1 MVERILSVG
10 GVVVKVEPDG
20 DDMRQATVRR
30 GRKHEHVAD
39 TLRRRILAGEFR
51 VGESLPSIQELGKT
65 FSLSAMTA
73 HRGVQ
78 ELVREG
84 LLTCNARSQGMI
96 VARTTAM
103 RPVAQTT
110 LACLLRF
117 LRPRTEE
124 DTFELDMIGGAQR
137 EISERGYRFIHH
149 SLSESDYE
157 SRVTDLAQSGSVSG
171 ILLDERTP
179 ISAIRRLAALPVPV
193 AMFNRWE
200 AVPNLTCIAVDYAR
214 AGAETARVLVEK
226 GYRRLAFCYK
236 PSDEDRWDEVRIAQR
251 NAFLN
256 ARRGFFESVA
266 RLSVPPADAFSI
278 DEVVDPARFME
289 PESYG
294 LPRQKPADW
303 RPLGIFTATDKWA
316 AFIIDALSK
325 TDMVL
330 GRDVGVIGYNDLGW
344 GRMSRVPPS
353 TWSVDPAEIGALA
366 AKSLIDRI
374 ENPDIP
380 GGTVILPMKFVD
392 RGTA

>member
-1 MVERILSVG
+1 
-10 GVVVKVEPDG
+10 
-20 DDMRQATVRR
+20 MRQATVRR

-51 VGESLPSIQELGKT
+51 VGESLPSIQELGRT

-117 LRPRTEE
+117 LLPRSEE
-124 DTFELDMIGGAQR
+124 DTFGLDMIGGAQR

-157 SRVTDLAQSGSVSG
+157 SRVTDLAQSGSISG

-200 AVPNLTCIAVDYAR
+200 PVPNLSCIALDYAR
-214 AGAETARVLVEK
+214 AGAESARILIEK

-236 PSDEDRWDEVRIAQR
+236 PRDEERWDELQIAR
-251 NAFLN
+251 RTAFLS
-256 ARRGFFESVA
+256 ARRGFFDSVA
-266 RLSVPPADAFSI
+266 RQDFPPANVTSI
-278 DEVVDPARFME
+278 DEVVDAARFLE

-294 LPRQKPADW
+294 LPRVKPPDW
-303 RPLGIFTATDKWA
+303 QPLGIFTTTDKWA
-316 AFIIDALSK
+316 AFIIDAVTK
-325 TDMVL
+325 TDLVL
-330 GRDVGVIGYNDLGW
+330 GRDVGVIGYSDLGW
-344 GRMSRVPPS
+344 GRLSRVPPS
-353 TWSVDPAEIGALA
+353 TWTVDPAEVGMLA
-366 AKSLIDRI
+366 AKTLIDRI
-374 ENPDIP
+374 ENPDIAA
-380 GGTVILPMKFVD
+380 GTVILPMRFVD